1 MDVVALDLG
10 SPAGVTSHR
19 SAASPWAIRVVSVL
33 RVAIA
38 LMIVANLARL
48 PVLSSGKKDAPILFN
63 DLLVFAVLAAGLLA
77 TLRVRKLVVDG
88 PAAVALLFASVGGLS
103 ALLAV
108 PRFDLSGFQ
117 FAFSIAYLLRW
128 LAYFGIYWIC
138 INHLRREDVPSVWG
152 TLEGAVLV
160 FAGFGIVQ
168 SLFLPGFAQMV
179 YPDSEAYVDWDVQGH
194 RLVSSFLDPNF
205 AGAFIVI
212 GLLVL
217 IARLSFGAPA
227 AHWKLLLL
235 FTALLLTVSRSSVLA
250 FLVGALVIVV
260 GRGVSRRLLRFVG
273 LISVLL
279 VPFIPL
285 LVDYAA
291 SFNKFSIDG
300 SAMLRVVSWLRA
312 IEIFADNFVLG
323 VGFNTYG
330 FVQSAYGYSA
340 GGRASF
346 TLDGGLLFI
355 AVMTGIVGVTLYSTM
370 LAWIILRCR
379 RVWIDASAVAEDR
392 ALCLGTAA
400 ATVALVVHSIFL
412 NSLLLP
418 YLMETMWVLWAMTF
432 LVGRASVEGRHEQ
445 HDAPPDLTAR
455 VPVLVALSAAH

>member
-1 MDVVALDLG
+1 MAVVALDLG
-10 SPAGVTSHR
+10 SPGGLTSR
-19 SAASPWAIRVVSVL
+19 RQAVPQSGIRVVSVL

-48 PVLSSGKKDAPILFN
+48 PLLSSGNKDAPILFN
-63 DLLVFAVLAAGLLA
+63 DLLVFAVLAGGLFA
-77 TLRVRKLVVDG
+77 TLRSRKLLVDG
-88 PAAVALLFASVGGLS
+88 PAVVALLFACVGGLS

-108 PRFDLSGFQ
+108 PRFELSGFQ
-117 FAFSIAYLLRW
+117 FVFSVAYLARW
-128 LAYFGIYWIC
+128 LAYFGIYLIC
-138 INHLRREDVPSVWG
+138 INHLRREDVPAVWR

-160 FAGFGIVQ
+160 FAAFGIFQ

-179 YPDSEAYVDWDVQGH
+179 YPSSEAYIDWDVQGH

-212 GLLVL
+212 ALLVL
-217 IARLSFGAPA
+217 IARLSFGAA
-227 AHWKLLLL
+227 TAYWKILLL
-235 FTALLLTVSRSSVLA
+235 FAALLLTVSRSSVLA
-250 FLVGALVIVV
+250 FLVGAMVIVAA
-260 GRGVSRRLLRFVG
+260 RGLSRRLLRFVG
-273 LISVLL
+273 VLTLLL

-285 LVDYAA
+285 LVDYAI

-312 IEIFADNFVLG
+312 IEIFADNFILG

-330 FVQSAYGYSA
+330 FVQSAYGYTA
-340 GGRASF
+340 GGMASF

-355 AVMTGIVGVTLYSTM
+355 AVMTGVVGVTLYSTM

-379 RVWIDASAVAEDR
+379 QVWTDLSAPAEDR
-392 ALCLGTAA
+392 ALCVGTAA

-432 LVGRASVEGRHEQ
+432 LVRR
-445 HDAPPDLTAR
+445 PPGERGPQQRDISADTPIR
-455 VPVLVALSAAH
+455 VPVLVALSAAR